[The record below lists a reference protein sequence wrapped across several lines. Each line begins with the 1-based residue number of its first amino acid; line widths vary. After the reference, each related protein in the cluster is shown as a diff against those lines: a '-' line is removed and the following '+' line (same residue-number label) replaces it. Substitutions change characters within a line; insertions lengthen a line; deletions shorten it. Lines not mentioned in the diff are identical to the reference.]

1 MDIRAALTDAGT
13 AVGSGALAKMLNVR
27 RGRAT
32 DALKLRLEAMLRDG
46 QLSKADSG
54 KYVIRENTDL
64 VSGSVLSHRDGY
76 AFVRPDA
83 GGKDFYLGIR
93 DARRVFHGDKVLV
106 KVAKNSR
113 VGKPSCD
120 LVEVLDRAHSEIVG
134 RYLEEKGGAFIIPD
148 DPRLNQSIIIS
159 DKNGFKLKDG
169 DVAVLKVIQGPS
181 KSSKASGVIVE
192 LLGDLMA
199 PGMEI
204 QIALRNHDLPHKWSE
219 SVLGEASAIA
229 EAFKAG
235 QFKQRKDLRSLP
247 FVTIDGADARDFDDA
262 VCAMHVNGE
271 QVLYVAIADVSHYVR
286 PGSALDSE
294 ALARG
299 TSVYFPSQVIP
310 MLPEELSN
318 GICSLMPSVDRAVL
332 VAELHITADGSIGR
346 SEFYEA
352 VICSHA
358 RLIYEEVQ
366 AWVDGDSA
374 ALGSITVA
382 VAENLNELYKLYDTF
397 KKVRLKR
404 GALEIESREPQFI
417 FDEYRKIESINAVAR
432 VDAHKVIEECMVA
445 ANIAA
450 AEFLLRNNSPGM
462 FRVHDLPS
470 DEKLDNL
477 STLLGTLGIDFSRAA
492 TVESAD
498 FAKVLRLGRERDD
511 RRMIEIMI
519 LRSLQLAVY
528 STENSG
534 HFGLGLKSYSHFTS
548 PIRRY
553 PDLVVHRAI
562 KSILS
567 RSTPS
572 DSPAFSVTASLAT
585 DCSTNE
591 RRAET
596 ASRDVV
602 AWLKCE
608 YMMDRVGDVFDGV
621 VSAITDF
628 GMFVE
633 VGETFIEGLVHIS
646 ELPSDYYVFDST
658 AHVLRGRSSGRVFS
672 IGQAVQIKVARVS
685 LDERKIDF
693 SMAGEAPRKKRS
705 PRKKKTRKGRDG
717 RK

>member
-1 MDIRAALTDAGT
+1 VLTEGGGT
-13 AVGSGALAKMLNVR
+13 MSSGALAKKLTVR

-32 DALKLRLEAMLRDG
+32 EALKLRLEAMVRDG
-46 QLSKADSG
+46 QLAKTDGG
-54 KYVIRENTDL
+54 KYGIKENSNL
-64 VSGSVLSHRDGY
+64 VSGYVLSHRDGY

-106 KVAKNSR
+106 KVAKTSR

-120 LVEVLDRAHSEIVG
+120 LVEVVDRAHSEIVG
-134 RYLEEKGGAFIIPD
+134 RYFEEKGRAFVVPD

-159 DKNGFKLKDG
+159 DKNGFKLQDG
-169 DVAVLKVIQGPS
+169 AVAVVKILQAPS

-192 LLGDLMA
+192 VLGDLMA

-204 QIALRNHDLPHKWSE
+204 EMALRNHDLPHKWSDG
-219 SVLGEASAIA
+219 VLGEASEIA
-229 EAFKAG
+229 EAFKIS
-235 QFKQRKDLRSLP
+235 QFKHRKDLRGFP

-262 VCAMHVNGE
+262 VYAMHADGQ

-310 MLPEELSN
+310 MLPEKLSN

-332 VAELHITADGSIGR
+332 VAELHIASDGNVVR
-346 SEFYEA
+346 TDFYEA

-366 AWVDGDSA
+366 AWVDGNSSI
-374 ALGSITVA
+374 LGAITGV
-382 VAENLNELYKLYDTF
+382 VAENLNELYKLYGTF
-397 KKVRLKR
+397 KKIRLRR

-417 FDEYRKIESINAVAR
+417 FDEFRKIESINSVAR

-450 AEFLLRNNSPGM
+450 AEFLLRNKSPAM
-462 FRVHDLPS
+462 FRVHDRPS
-470 DEKLDNL
+470 EEKLDNL
-477 STLLGTLGIDFSRAA
+477 ATLLRTLGIEFSRTAS
-492 TVESAD
+492 VEPED

-511 RRMIEIMI
+511 RRMIETAV

-534 HFGLGLKSYSHFTS
+534 HFGLGLSSYSHFTS

-567 RSTPS
+567 RKHKS
-572 DSPAFSVTASLAT
+572 DDLSFTITANLAA
-585 DCSTNE
+585 DCSANE
-591 RRAET
+591 RRAEA

-608 YMMDRVGDVFDGV
+608 YMMGRVGDVFDGV
-621 VSAITDF
+621 VSGITDF

-633 VGETFIEGLVHIS
+633 VGDTFIEGLVHIS
-646 ELPSDYYVFDST
+646 ELPSDYYFFDST
-658 AHVLRGRSSGRVFS
+658 AHVLRGRASGAVFS
-672 IGQAVQIKVARVS
+672 IGQAVQITVARVS

-693 SMAGEAPRKKRS
+693 SMAGEPPRKRGES
-705 PRKKKTRKGRDG
+705 RKKNARKGRSG